1 MRFKFLLKPGWLALT
16 LAVWVFAGAC
26 VYFLAPWQFG
36 RNDERQGQNSAIT
49 KSLASAAVPFGA
61 QHDEWQKVEL
71 KGRYLPD
78 GEALARL
85 RTVQGEAAFLVITPF
100 ETDSGKKVLVN
111 RGYVRPVNGIKPPGF
126 AQAPTGEVTI
136 VGLARTNESDARP
149 AIQQDG
155 HRQIYSINN
164 DAVGPGIEPGHYQ
177 LIDGQAGA
185 LDTMPLPRIESG
197 PFYSYALQWIAFGV
211 MAVGGWL
218 YFTIREARPGG
229 ALDTAPKAKA
239 KRKSIAELLAEDGD
253 EGADQ
258 GGTVADDAG
267 QLHGTRHVT

>member
-26 VYFLAPWQFG
+26 VYLLAPWQFG

-49 KSLASAAVPFGA
+49 RSLAGDAVPFGT

-71 KGRYLPD
+71 KGRYLPEE
-78 GEALARL
+78 EALARL

-100 ETDSGKKVLVN
+100 QTDNGKKVLVN
-111 RGYVRPVNGIKPPGF
+111 RGYVRPVNGIKPPEF
-126 AQAPTGEVTI
+126 AGAPTGEVTI
-136 VGLARTNESDARP
+136 IGLARTNESDERP
-149 AIQQDG
+149 AFEQDG

-177 LIDGQAGA
+177 LVEKQAGA

-229 ALDTAPKAKA
+229 VLSEDRPKK
-239 KRKSIAELLAEDGD
+239 KKTIAELLAEDGED
-253 EGADQ
+253 GADQ
-258 GGTVADDAG
+258 GGAVADDAG